1 MKQSVEMIVQY
12 MYFIFQLELT
22 RQGTNQDSNEL
33 HQKVAAAQTKIE
45 VNIQYELNSI
55 NTVIILIL

>member
-12 MYFIFQLELT
+12 VYFIFQLELT

-45 VNIQYELNSI
+45 VNIQFE
-55 NTVIILIL
+55 LILL

>member
-1 MKQSVEMIVQY
+1 MKQSVEMIIQY

-45 VNIQYELNSI
+45 VNIQYELICYNAPF
-55 NTVIILIL
+55 VVY

>member
-33 HQKVAAAQTKIE
+33 HQKVVAAQTKIE
-45 VNIQYELNSI
+45 VNIQFE
-55 NTVIILIL
+55 LILL